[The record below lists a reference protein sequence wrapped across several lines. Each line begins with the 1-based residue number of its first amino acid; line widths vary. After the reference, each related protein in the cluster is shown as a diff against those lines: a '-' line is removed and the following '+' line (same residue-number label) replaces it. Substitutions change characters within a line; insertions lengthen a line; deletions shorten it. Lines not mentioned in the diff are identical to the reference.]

1 LHLGQQPDLLGLTKI
16 AVAAKHV
23 TFNKFI
29 NVVHVKPLMHGQAQG
44 LTPVR
49 QVRSLLLAQL

>member
-1 LHLGQQPDLLGLTKI
+1 LGLTKI

-44 LTPVR
+44 LTPVM